1 MSPSNGAMFRSK
13 SRFATA
19 STTSSDIAT
28 SNNRSE
34 PTCHGFRFRS
44 NGTSVTQHKSGIN
57 SMANATPVESR
68 PKKRPMN
75 SKPNK
80 PTTPIPM
87 IADELWFAG
96 ALLDQLGSEG
106 RRHNSRSHWERRHA
120 PFEVTSHHH
129 RQSGA
134 LDRQS
139 ESQWN

>member
-87 IADELWFAG
+87 MAGAPRFAG
-96 ALLDQLGSEG
+96 LPERFVISSAAMAVVTMVAANPDY
-106 RRHNSRSHWERRHA
+106 SRSI
-120 PFEVTSHHH
+120 
-129 RQSGA
+129 Q
-134 LDRQS
+134 
-139 ESQWN
+139 